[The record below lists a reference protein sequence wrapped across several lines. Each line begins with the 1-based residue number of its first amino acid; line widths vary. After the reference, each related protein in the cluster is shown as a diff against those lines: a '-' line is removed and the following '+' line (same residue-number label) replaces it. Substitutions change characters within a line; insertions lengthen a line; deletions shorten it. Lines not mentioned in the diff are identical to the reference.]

1 MEDSYLEKNK
11 DYFSIIREDIISFI
25 GNEKDL
31 NILEIGAGAGE
42 TLLELKKR
50 GIANQISG
58 FDIVDINPNK
68 EKFDCFIIGNI
79 ENEINLFDKSEFDI
93 IILADVLEHLYDPEK
108 TIQKLIPSLKRGGSF
123 YVSLPNIRNIE
134 ALYQIFLK
142 GSFKY
147 TDSGI
152 FDRTH
157 IRFYCK
163 KDVVGL
169 MSLFDELE
177 IVKIESNLNHISSI
191 KSILNKL
198 TFGFFEQFLS
208 MQYFIKATLK

>member
-1 MEDSYLEKNK
+1 MEDSYLEKSK

-68 EKFDCFIIGNI
+68 EKFDRFIIGNI
-79 ENEINLFDKSEFDI
+79 ENEINPFDKKEFDI

-108 TIQKLIPSLKRGGSF
+108 VIQKLIPSLKRGGSF
-123 YVSLPNIRNIE
+123 YISLPNIRNLE

-147 TDSGI
+147 TDNGI

-163 KDVVGL
+163 KDVVEL

-198 TFGFFEQFLS
+198 TFRFFEQFLS